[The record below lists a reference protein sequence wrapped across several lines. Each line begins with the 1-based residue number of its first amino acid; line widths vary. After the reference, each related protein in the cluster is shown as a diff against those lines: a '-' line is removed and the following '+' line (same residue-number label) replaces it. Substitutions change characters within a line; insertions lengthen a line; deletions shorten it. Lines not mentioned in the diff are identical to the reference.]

1 MEDTLDL
8 FFEEANHFV
17 VGHNNLSLLDYY
29 ARQGFLFLNT
39 RQVQNVLNKTY
50 GQIRYAI
57 FSYELDAFLIDGDYR
72 ITHKAVMDYI
82 NAEQER
88 YEETYHYIMSR
99 RELSGVYVAA
109 MGYNISSA
117 VKALIT
123 KRYPITAIDG
133 ILEKDRTYE
142 YDDLP
147 QGETVVRDYYDIDSL
162 GLPDEASVG
171 DWARIL
177 NIAPQRLIRDL
188 KPLKS
193 VYLISFKTFKEYLVK
208 REFVNMNI
216 PIKEG
221 DSQSDE
227 EASMQLEL
235 F

>member
-1 MEDTLDL
+1 MEYTLDL
-8 FFEEANHFV
+8 FPEETNQSV
-17 VGHNNLSLLDYY
+17 VSHYNLSLLDYY

-39 RQVQNVLNKTY
+39 RQVQNVLNKSY

-57 FSYELDAFLIDGDYR
+57 FSYELDTFLIDGDYR

-88 YEETYHYIMSR
+88 YEEAYHYIMSR
-99 RELSGVYVAA
+99 RELSGVYAAA
-109 MGYNISSA
+109 MGYNLSGA

-142 YDDLP
+142 YDALP
-147 QGETVVRDYYDIDSL
+147 QGETVVRDYYDIDDL
-162 GLPDEASVG
+162 RLPDEASVG
-171 DWARIL
+171 DWARML

-188 KPLKS
+188 KMSDS
-193 VYLISFKTFKEYLVK
+193 VYLISLKTFKKYLVE

-216 PIKEG
+216 PIKE
-221 DSQSDE
+221 DNSQSDE
-227 EASMQLEL
+227 ESSMQLEL

>member
-8 FFEEANHFV
+8 FFEESNHFV

-99 RELSGVYVAA
+99 RELSGVYAAA
-109 MGYNISSA
+109 MGYNLSSA

-162 GLPDEASVG
+162 DLPDEASVG

-188 KPLKS
+188 KPLKN

>member
-8 FFEEANHFV
+8 FIEEANHFV

-99 RELSGVYVAA
+99 RELSGVYAAA

-133 ILEKDRTYE
+133 ILEKDRTYG

>member
-39 RQVQNVLNKTY
+39 RQVQKVLNKTY

-88 YEETYHYIMSR
+88 YEEIYHYIMSR
-99 RELSGVYVAA
+99 RELSGVYAAA

-133 ILEKDRTYE
+133 ILEKDRTYG

>member
-8 FFEEANHFV
+8 FFEESNHFV

-99 RELSGVYVAA
+99 RELSGVYAAA
-109 MGYNISSA
+109 MGYNLSGA
-117 VKALIT
+117 VKALAT

>member
-1 MEDTLDL
+1 MEYTLDL
-8 FFEEANHFV
+8 FPEEKNQSV
-17 VGHNNLSLLDYY
+17 VSHYNLSLLDYY

-39 RQVQNVLNKTY
+39 RQVQNVLNKSY

-57 FSYELDAFLIDGDYR
+57 FSYELDAFLIDGD
-72 ITHKAVMDYI
+72 
-82 NAEQER
+82 
-88 YEETYHYIMSR
+88 HYIMSR
-99 RELSGVYVAA
+99 RELSGVYAAA
-109 MGYNISSA
+109 MGYNLSSA
-117 VKALIT
+117 VKALAT

-142 YDDLP
+142 YDALP
-147 QGETVVRDYYDIDSL
+147 QGETVVRDYYDIGGL

-188 KPLKS
+188 KMPDS
-193 VYLISFKTFKEYLVK
+193 VYLINLKTFKKYLVE

-216 PIKEG
+216 PIKE
-221 DSQSDE
+221 DNSQSDE
-227 EASMQLEL
+227 ESSMQLEL